1 MSEKKA
7 IAICKRFKTLR
18 ILVEYIK
25 SLPLYDWSSIACIDV
40 KPFDNKKHVI
50 GDKLARALYML
61 FTSDNYMQ
69 YLY

>member
-40 KPFDNKKHVI
+40 KKLDNKKHVI

-61 FTSDNYMQ
+61 FTSDNHMQ